1 MTESLGRD
9 LLPYLLPVIYL
20 PGFMQDLPEGNGLS
34 VLLDLFQPSRT
45 AVGQHE
51 VGFADVEFLLF
62 LLRFHCSKSKVALVN
77 LDKINSYTKDKGE

>member
-1 MTESLGRD
+1 MTASLGRN
-9 LLPYLLPVIYL
+9 LLPYLFPVIDL

-62 LLRFHCSKSKVALVN
+62 LLRFHSPN
-77 LDKINSYTKDKGE
+77 YD